1 MKRTTY
7 TRYQKLLQC
16 VHRNNIREISELVRI
31 IDIVS
36 MMAEPNQ
43 EVSTR
48 LLGFSWDRISHCLDT
63 IKKSE
68 EEFKE
73 ETKRAN
79 KEFESKEAN
88 KKFESKEA
96 ENISTLDSTS
106 YRKEKNYIIVSKEDD
121 ITYVDENTVWI
132 NGEYFHIRNNKVQVL
147 SSRGEEDIKL
157 LVATRLLKEDKDTN
171 SLVLF
176 GKKGSFT
183 IEPVCQLDEFTFQP
197 SRSQIYFINQ
207 FTLSVD
213 GKHFVSA
220 ELNCDEYEIYKKI
233 IRKAIKEKIKN
244 KKEFKLIGDF
254 K

>member
-16 VHRNNIREISELVRI
+16 IHKNNIREIGELVKI

-36 MMAEPNQ
+36 MMAEANQ

-48 LLGFSWDRISHCLDT
+48 LLDYSWGRISHCLDT

-68 EEFKE
+68 KEFEE

-79 KEFESKEAN
+79 QWFESKEAN
-88 KKFESKEA
+88 QWVESNEC
-96 ENISTLDSTS
+96 ISTPRPHNN
-106 YRKEKNYIIVSKEDD
+106 RKECLIVKKEDE
-121 ITYVDENTVWI
+121 IVYVDENTVWI
-132 NGEYFHIRNNKVQVL
+132 NGEYFHTRENKAQVL
-147 SSRGEEDIKL
+147 STRGKEEIKL

-176 GKKGSFT
+176 GKKGSFS

-197 SRSQIYFINQ
+197 KMSQIYFVNQ
-207 FTLSVD
+207 VTLYVD
-213 GKHFVSA
+213 GKKFVSA

-244 KKEFKLIGDF
+244 KQEFKLIGDF